1 MRHIYKTSEI
11 GKKNDTYDDIIR
23 SLLQMKFMPTTGIKM
38 YIEKRMKKVLSKENV
53 TVINPGK
60 KSK

>member
-1 MRHIYKTSEI
+1 
-11 GKKNDTYDDIIR
+11 
-23 SLLQMKFMPTTGIKM
+23 MPTTGIKM
-38 YIEKRMKKVLSKENV
+38 YIEKRMKKLLSKENV